1 MPPLTARLP
10 TTPGNSAAHRP
21 QVAGLSPTK
30 RRHLSAHS
38 GSLSSSD
45 RAQLAG
51 LNRTAAHSSED
62 GERQSA
68 SVPGTHSRP
77 VLLFS
82 PSSPPHPP
90 IRALLSVLFHPCEAF
105 RFIHSTPILL
115 LRSPYSVVSTQIL
128 HDSHHCDSC
137 ASQYRRLYTTSTR
150 SSSPAE
156 KRRLRIHLLRREVSS
171 SIDYSLHYR
180 PPLLNREFSS
190 APCHPFDP

>member
-1 MPPLTARLP
+1 MQQQLLQQNRRAESMPPLTARLP

-82 PSSPPHPP
+82 PSSPLHPP
-90 IRALLSVLFHPCEAF
+90 IRTSLSPLSPLRSISFHTLYP
-105 RFIHSTPILL
+105 HSITSITIQRCLDTNTTRLAPLRL
-115 LRSPYSVVSTQIL
+115 LRFAIPSTV
-128 HDSHHCDSC
+128 HHLD
-137 ASQYRRLYTTSTR
+137 TFFITS
-150 SSSPAE
+150 
-156 KRRLRIHLLRREVSS
+156 
-171 SIDYSLHYR
+171 
-180 PPLLNREFSS
+180 
-190 APCHPFDP
+190 